1 MCSKVGMMEGS
12 WEVWLWLHCWWL
24 QVLLSFSL
32 NFSFLLWLHA
42 FQHHTSLHS
51 RAFSD
56 SLKFLICGLTSKSF
70 GINSPYES
78 LKFAEK
84 FSLSGLPFLITRA
97 LHIHLLAACFKLSHY
112 CTKDFP
118 FLTATFNFFLEEA
131 DFCSSWSSGTCI
143 SSLFWSNA
151 STSHSKDCIFSI
163 YLSLSPLLRSD
174 HIQTH

>member
-97 LHIHLLAACFKLSHY
+97 LHIHLLAAWLPPQVYGAGSCLFTSTHWSAWSCPLSLTKLH
-112 CTKDFP
+112 FP
-118 FLTATFNFFLEEA
+118 CLKLWFSFF
-131 DFCSSWSSGTCI
+131 I
-143 SSLFWSNA
+143 SS
-151 STSHSKDCIFSI
+151 TSEQNLQIRI
-163 YLSLSPLLRSD
+163 LQL
-174 HIQTH
+174 